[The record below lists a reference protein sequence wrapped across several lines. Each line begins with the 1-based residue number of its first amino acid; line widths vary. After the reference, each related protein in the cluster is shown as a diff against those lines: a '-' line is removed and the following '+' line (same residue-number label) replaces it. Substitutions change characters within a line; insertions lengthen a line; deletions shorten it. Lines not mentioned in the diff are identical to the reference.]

1 MDDCCFF
8 NIPTQIETFKDFPL
22 GYDYEGKEESSV
34 KRKTKE
40 AKNLSLIGKHT
51 SHLFL
56 FAIEE
61 SGSGPPKDTMKLSN
75 DDTRDVCP
83 KGTAAFLRAVQRYLP
98 MSFSGMETTGEYAKR
113 RKLPKELV
121 STEHVENDSFVG
133 REEMETNTKICKVAV
148 NPLLIFLHV
157 DQGSFADGRYTPFG
171 NPAVNS
177 RSIYKENVEVLSKKL
192 AEGENVIKGE
202 DFAIVPYKALIGN
215 MLWKNV
221 PKQLHLLYR
230 CTLDRDPSSSHTI
243 IGKEA
248 ITADVGCISEH
259 FLVSPITISVMGALL

>member
-1 MDDCCFF
+1 
-8 NIPTQIETFKDFPL
+8 
-22 GYDYEGKEESSV
+22 
-34 KRKTKE
+34 
-40 AKNLSLIGKHT
+40 
-51 SHLFL
+51 
-56 FAIEE
+56 
-61 SGSGPPKDTMKLSN
+61 
-75 DDTRDVCP
+75 
-83 KGTAAFLRAVQRYLP
+83 
-98 MSFSGMETTGEYAKR
+98 
-113 RKLPKELV
+113 
-121 STEHVENDSFVG
+121 VENDSFVG
-133 REEMETNTKICKVAV
+133 CQEMETNTKICKVAV
-148 NPLLIFLHV
+148 NPLLIFLHE

-221 PKQLHLLYR
+221 PKELHLLYR

-248 ITADVGCISEH
+248 IHADVGCISEH
-259 FLVSPITISVMGALL
+259 YLVSAITIQ